1 MDDRIRISDADR
13 DRVTTRLRDHFAEG
27 RLTTDEFDERITATL
42 NAKTFGDLRHVM
54 ADLPEPVPAAAR
66 PQQSPGRPAPR
77 RAFRHRPPLLP
88 LVLLAL
94 IAALVLPGGGWLFFA
109 FVKVVLVFWLVA
121 LLAGILLA
129 GWIRRRV
136 RRDWWSGWSGPGSP
150 GRGWSGRG
158 WPGSGQHRHPYWQ
171 GDHFHHG
178 RCYRR

>member
-1 MDDRIRISDADR
+1 M
-13 DRVTTRLRDHFAEG
+13 T
-27 RLTTDEFDERITATL
+27 
-42 NAKTFGDLRHVM
+42 
-54 ADLPEPVPAAAR
+54 DLPEPVPAAAR
-66 PQQSPGRPAPR
+66 PKQSRGRPAPR
-77 RAFRHRPPLLP
+77 RAFRHRPTLLP
-88 LVLLAL
+88 LVVFAL

-136 RRDWWSGWSGPGSP
+136 RRDWWSGWSGPGWSGPGWSGRGWP
-150 GRGWSGRG
+150 GRGWPGRG

-171 GDHFHHG
+171 GDYLHHG